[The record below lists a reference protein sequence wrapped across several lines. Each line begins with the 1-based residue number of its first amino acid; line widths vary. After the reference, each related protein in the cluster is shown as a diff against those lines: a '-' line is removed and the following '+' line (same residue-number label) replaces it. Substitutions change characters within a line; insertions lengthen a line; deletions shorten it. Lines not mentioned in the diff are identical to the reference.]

1 MGARVVVIGGDAGGM
16 TAAAEL
22 RRRLPESDEVVVLER
37 TNRTSY
43 SACGIPYWV
52 AGDVESADALVS
64 RSPEEH
70 RKRGIDLRTA
80 TEATAIDVDARTVT
94 ARRTVPAGVPGRGG
108 PDDTEETIGYD
119 RLVIA
124 TGAEPVR
131 PDLPGIDGEGIFG
144 IQTLADGQ
152 EVIDALADDP
162 EHVVVVGSGYIGLEM
177 AEACTLRGIDS
188 VVVEAADTPLSI
200 LEPELGEKVAKAMRE
215 SGITLHT
222 GTSVTGFALE
232 DGRVVGVEIGDQT
245 LPADVVILGMGVG
258 ARSEIAQ
265 KAGLPTGAKGGIV
278 VDASQRVEGFDDI
291 WAAGDCVVTRD
302 RITDQLIHVPLG
314 THANKQGIVVADS
327 VAADLLDE
335 QPTLQFPGIV
345 QTAITKFCNLEV
357 SRTGLGEQQARD
369 AGFDPV
375 VASIRTTTI
384 AGYFPDAGELIV
396 LMVVDRST
404 RRLLG
409 VQIVGERNAGLRIDV
424 AATAITAEMT
434 VDDVVMLDL
443 AYAPPFAS
451 VWSPLLVA
459 ARSVVKMLA

>member
-1 MGARVVVIGGDAGGM
+1 MGSRVVVIGGDAGGM
-16 TAAAEL
+16 SAAAEL
-22 RRRLPESDEVVVLER
+22 RRRLPESDEVVVIER
-37 TNRTSY
+37 TDRTSY

-52 AGDVESADALVS
+52 AGAVGSADDLVA

-70 RKRGIDLRTA
+70 RRRGIDLRTA
-80 TEATAIDVDARTVT
+80 TEATAIDVDAGEVVLRNDEV
-94 ARRTVPAGVPGRGG
+94 
-108 PDDTEETIGYD
+108 EESLAYD

-131 PDLPGIDGEGIFG
+131 PDLPGIEGEGIFG
-144 IQTLADGQ
+144 IQTLSDGQ
-152 EVIDALADDP
+152 EVIDALSVDP

-177 AEACTLRGIDS
+177 AEACTERGIDS
-188 VVVEAADTPLSI
+188 TVVEAHDTPLSI
-200 LEPELGEKVAKAMRE
+200 LEPALGEKVADAMRGR
-215 SGITLHT
+215 GITLHT
-222 GTSVTGFALE
+222 GTKVTGFTVGE
-232 DGRVVGVEIGDQT
+232 GRVSGVEIATSDQHGDT
-245 LPADVVILGMGVG
+245 LPADVVILGLGVG

-265 KAGLPTGAKGGIV
+265 KAGLPTGARGGIV
-278 VDASQRVEGFDDI
+278 VDSSQRVEGFDDI

-302 RITDQLIHVPLG
+302 RITGELVHVPLG

-327 VAADLLDE
+327 IAAELLDE
-335 QPTLQFPGIV
+335 EPRLEFPGIV

-375 VASIRTTTI
+375 MESIDTTTI
-384 AGYFPDAGELIV
+384 AGYFPNAGDMTV
-396 LMVVDRST
+396 LMVADRAS

-409 VQIVGERNAGLRIDV
+409 VQIVGERNAGLRIDA

-434 VDDVVMLDL
+434 VDDVMMLDL

-459 ARSVVKMLA
+459 ARAVVKRLS

>member
-1 MGARVVVIGGDAGGM
+1 MS
-16 TAAAEL
+16 AAAEL
-22 RRRLPESDEVVVLER
+22 RRRLPESDEVVVIER
-37 TNRTSY
+37 TDRTSY

-52 AGDVESADALVS
+52 AGAVGSADDLVS
-64 RSPEEH
+64 RTPEEH

-80 TEATAIDVDARTVT
+80 TEATAIDVDAREVT
-94 ARRTVPAGVPGRGG
+94 IWS
-108 PDDTEETIGYD
+108 DDSEETIGYD

-131 PDLPGIDGEGIFG
+131 PALPGIDAAGIFG
-144 IQTLADGQ
+144 IQTLSDGQ
-152 EVIDALADDP
+152 EVIDALAEDP

-177 AEACTLRGIDS
+177 AEACTERGIDS
-188 VVVEAADTPLSI
+188 TVIEARDTPLSI
-200 LEPELGEKVAKAMRE
+200 LEPALGEKVADAMRGM
-215 SGITLHT
+215 GITLRT
-222 GTSVTGFALE
+222 GTEVSGFAVD
-232 DGRVVGVEIGDQT
+232 DGRVVGVEVAKTDQQSEV
-245 LPADVVILGMGVG
+245 LPADVVILGLGVG

-265 KAGLPTGAKGGIV
+265 KAGLPTGARGGIV
-278 VDASQRVEGFDDI
+278 VDSNQRVEGFDGI

-302 RITDQLIHVPLG
+302 RITGDLIHVPLG

-327 VAADLLDE
+327 IAAEMLGEEPQLE
-335 QPTLQFPGIV
+335 FPGIV

-375 VASIRTTTI
+375 VASIDTTTI
-384 AGYFPDAGELIV
+384 AGYLPNAGDLTV
-396 LMVVDRST
+396 LMVADRST

-459 ARSVVKMLA
+459 ARSVVKLLS

>member
-1 MGARVVVIGGDAGGM
+1 MGSRVVVIGGDAGGM

-22 RRRLPESDEVVVLER
+22 RRRLPESDEVVVIER

-52 AGDVESADALVS
+52 AGDVESADDLVS
-64 RSPEEH
+64 RTPEEH

-80 TEATAIDVDARTVT
+80 TEATAIDVDACEVT
-94 ARRTVPAGVPGRGG
+94 IWN
-108 PDDTEETIGYD
+108 DDAEETIGYD

-131 PDLPGIDGEGIFG
+131 PDLPGISGEGIFG

-152 EVIDALADDP
+152 EVIDALAEDP

-188 VVVEAADTPLSI
+188 VVIESHDTPLSI
-200 LEPELGEKVAKAMRE
+200 LEPELGETVAKAMRS
-215 SGITLHT
+215 SGITLRT
-222 GTSVTGFALE
+222 STSVTGFALD
-232 DGRVVGVEIGDQT
+232 DGRVVGVEIGAET
-245 LPADVVILGMGVG
+245 IPADVVILGMGVG

-265 KAGLPTGAKGGIV
+265 KAGLPTGARGGIV

-327 VAADLLDE
+327 VAADLLGE
-335 QPTLQFPGIV
+335 PPKLEFPGIV

-369 AGFDPV
+369 AGFDPI
-375 VASIRTTTI
+375 VATIRTTTI
-384 AGYFPDAGELIV
+384 AGYFPNAGELIV
-396 LMVVDRST
+396 LMVADRST

-459 ARSVVKMLA
+459 ARSLVKSLA

>member
-1 MGARVVVIGGDAGGM
+1 MGSRVVVIGGDAGGM
-16 TAAAEL
+16 SASAEL
-22 RRRLPESDEVVVLER
+22 RRRLPESDEVVVIER
-37 TNRTSY
+37 TDRTSY

-52 AGDVESADALVS
+52 AGAVESADNLVS

-80 TEATAIDVDARTVT
+80 TEATAIDVDACEVT
-94 ARRTVPAGVPGRGG
+94 IWS
-108 PDDTEETIGYD
+108 DDTEETIGYD

-131 PDLPGIDGEGIFG
+131 PALPGIDAAGIFG
-144 IQTLADGQ
+144 IQTLSDGQ

-177 AEACTLRGIDS
+177 AEACTERGIDS
-188 VVVEAADTPLSI
+188 TVIEAHDTPLSI
-200 LEPELGEKVAKAMRE
+200 IEPALGEKVAKAMRAM
-215 SGITLHT
+215 GITLRT
-222 GTSVTGFALE
+222 GTEVSGFAVD
-232 DGRVVGVEIGDQT
+232 DGRVVGVQVEGEI
-245 LPADVVILGMGVG
+245 LPADVVILGLGVG

-265 KAGLPTGAKGGIV
+265 KAGLPTGARGGIV
-278 VDASQRVEGFDDI
+278 VDSTQRVQGFDDI

-302 RITDQLIHVPLG
+302 RITGELIHVPLG
-314 THANKQGIVVADS
+314 THANKQGMVVADS
-327 VAADLLDE
+327 IAAEMLGEEPRLE
-335 QPTLQFPGIV
+335 FPGIV

-375 VASIRTTTI
+375 VATIETTTI

-396 LMVVDRST
+396 MMVADRNT

-459 ARSVVKMLA
+459 ARAAVKQLS